1 MTEDEQ
7 KALRLLL
14 REEVNAAVYAS
25 EQRIG
30 ARLGRIDEHL
40 DQLDTRMHRFEDRLG
55 RFDELLGRFDGRL
68 GRFEDRLGNLEAGQ
82 RKTDERLG
90 RFDERLN
97 NLEALQR
104 KMQVD
109 LSEITSVLNV
119 ATRVIN
125 EIQAAQVALELKV
138 EDNSR
143 SLKRDMQGL
152 TDTVHNFT
160 RQLIEVN
167 RQTVERILLHERTP
181 IDEAHPRPNSAA

>member
-30 ARLGRIDEHL
+30 VRLGRIDEHL
-40 DQLDTRMHRFEDRLG
+40 DQLDTRMHRFE
-55 RFDELLGRFDGRL
+55 ERL
-68 GRFEDRLGNLEAGQ
+68 GRFE
-82 RKTDERLG
+82 ERLG

-97 NLEALQR
+97 NLEAAQR

-109 LSEITSVLNV
+109 LSEITSILNV

>member
-30 ARLGRIDEHL
+30 VRLGRIDEHL

-55 RFDELLGRFDGRL
+55 RF
-68 GRFEDRLGNLEAGQ
+68 ED
-82 RKTDERLG
+82 RLG

-97 NLEALQR
+97 NLEAAQR

>member
-40 DQLDTRMHRFEDRLG
+40 DQLDTRMHRFEDRLV

-167 RQTVERILLHERTP
+167 SQTVERILFHEKTP
-181 IDEAHPRPNSAA
+181 IAQAHPRPNSAA

>member
-30 ARLGRIDEHL
+30 VRLGRIDEHL
-40 DQLDTRMHRFEDRLG
+40 DQLDTRMHRFEDQ
-55 RFDELLGRFDGRL
+55 L
-68 GRFEDRLGNLEAGQ
+68 GRFEDRLGRFE
-82 RKTDERLG
+82 DRLG

-97 NLEALQR
+97 NLEAAQR

>member
-30 ARLGRIDEHL
+30 VRLGRIDEHL
-40 DQLDTRMHRFEDRLG
+40 DQLDTRMHRFED
-55 RFDELLGRFDGRL
+55 RL

-97 NLEALQR
+97 NLEAAQR

-181 IDEAHPRPNSAA
+181 IDQAHPRPNSVA

>member
-30 ARLGRIDEHL
+30 VRLGRIDEHL

-55 RFDELLGRFDGRL
+55 RFDE
-68 GRFEDRLGNLEAGQ
+68 
-82 RKTDERLG
+82 
-90 RFDERLN
+90 RLN
-97 NLEALQR
+97 NLEAAQR

-109 LSEITSVLNV
+109 LSEITSILNV

>member
-30 ARLGRIDEHL
+30 ARIGRIDEHL
-40 DQLDTRMHRFEDRLG
+40 AQLDTRMHRVEDR
-55 RFDELLGRFDGRL
+55 LGRFDGRL
-68 GRFEDRLGNLEAGQ
+68 GRFEDRVGNLEAGQ

>member
-1 MTEDEQ
+1 LTEDEQ

-30 ARLGRIDEHL
+30 VRLGRIDEHL
-40 DQLDTRMHRFEDRLG
+40 DQLDTRMHRFE
-55 RFDELLGRFDGRL
+55 
-68 GRFEDRLGNLEAGQ
+68 
-82 RKTDERLG
+82 ERLG

-97 NLEALQR
+97 NLEAAQR

-109 LSEITSVLNV
+109 LSEITSILNV